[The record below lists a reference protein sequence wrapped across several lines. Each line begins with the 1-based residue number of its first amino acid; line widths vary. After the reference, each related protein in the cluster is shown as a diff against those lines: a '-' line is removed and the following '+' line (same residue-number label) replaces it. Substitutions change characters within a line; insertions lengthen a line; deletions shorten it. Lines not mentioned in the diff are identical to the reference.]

1 MWMPTPCTAFCAS
14 WSQVA
19 LEYLLKGPTGSGGQV
34 TAEVKAKLSDEHVK
48 VCYLRLLSCPTLGPP
63 TAVFA
68 IDLRNGV
75 LGNVAW
81 AADIQWCVLSCAM
94 REILRSCMCA
104 CRRNC
109 PFFVRVTANTHYC
122 EGACSS
128 SAVLEFQP
136 QVAVGE
142 AMNENRSC
150 RSQWSIYCVLSY
162 STRLSNCFCHETL

>member
-109 PFFVRVTANTHYC
+109 PFFCKSYREYSLLRRGLFLQRCARI
-122 EGACSS
+122 
-128 SAVLEFQP
+128 SATS
-136 QVAVGE
+136 
-142 AMNENRSC
+142 SC
-150 RSQWSIYCVLSY
+150 R
-162 STRLSNCFCHETL
+162 RGHE